1 MLLGKL
7 SKAAEKVYKTTPFTT
22 EIVTAEYIS
31 VTAQKFVI
39 GAKDVSFELRFGKL
53 VLDEAGKPKEFEVVI
68 RDSAKLT
75 SEELSTW
82 GTDDSIVLDLVAA
95 KLGVTILEKV
105 ETDLHHTY

>member
-22 EIVTAEYIS
+22 EIVTAEYMS
-31 VTAQKFVI
+31 VSAGKYVI

-82 GTDDSIVLDLVAA
+82 GTDDSIVLDLIAA

>member
-22 EIVTAEYIS
+22 EIITAEYMS
-31 VTAQKFVI
+31 VTSDKYVI

-53 VLDEAGKPKEFEVVI
+53 VLDEASKPKEFEVVF

-82 GTDDSIVLDLVAA
+82 GTDDSIVLDLIAT
-95 KLGVTILEKV
+95 KFGVTITEKV
-105 ETDLHHTY
+105 KTDLHHTY

>member
-22 EIVTAEYIS
+22 EIVTAEYMS
-31 VTAQKFVI
+31 VSTQKFVL